1 MAARYKQM
9 LLWKQRSE
17 ENEPMGVTST

>member
-9 LLWKQRSE
+9 LLEQAE
-17 ENEPMGVTST
+17 DNEPMGVTLD